1 MAQLG
6 IQEVRDLLV
15 DVQEV
20 VASHG
25 AFAARLA
32 NGHVVTWGNPLY
44 GGAQPVRRW
53 MGWTKRRG
61 GMRVIGRIARPG
73 NGCL

>member
-1 MAQLG
+1 M
-6 IQEVRDLLV
+6 RDLLV

-32 NGHVVTWGNPLY
+32 DGHVVTWGNPLY
-44 GGAQPVRRW
+44 GGAFGRVSGVGHMRW
-53 MGWTKRRG
+53 SRG
-61 GMRVIGRIARPG
+61 VGKDGQTDRGDEV
-73 NGCL
+73 